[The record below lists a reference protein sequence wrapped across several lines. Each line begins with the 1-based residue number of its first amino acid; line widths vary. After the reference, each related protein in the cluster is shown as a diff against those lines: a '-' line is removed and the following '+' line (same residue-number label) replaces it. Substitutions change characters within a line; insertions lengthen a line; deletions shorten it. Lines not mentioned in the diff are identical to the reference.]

1 MCTATFPPRHA
12 AAHTAPS
19 RLAALRTPPRA
30 AAAGSGTT
38 STAPPRWV
46 PALWTAQS
54 SLLPS
59 LAPSASSTWCGH
71 GRAVGGRGQWG
82 CRHPWLRS
90 LACTKHARGPA
101 CTRPAAVGG
110 RTHAG
115 GGSAPRRRLHRHT
128 AQAAAGMA
136 PLPAALLLALA
147 GAPCVRAWRLRP
159 QLTAAHRTCRHPSRA
174 PPPVPQH
181 AREEKLGVMLGA
193 LLRRYVE
200 GDAAGFSESMSAE
213 AASLATASFGD
224 LMLDAI
230 GRVYKAQADIFLG
243 GAWDGSLAALRCSG
257 WCCEGRQAAP
267 APRGPARLC
276 WGPACTPHHLQI
288 SHRAGCP
295 VPQGQGGGH
304 QGAVFGGQPGAE
316 GLQEAA

>member
-1 MCTATFPPRHA
+1 MHRHLPPSARRCAYCTQPAGGAKDTPTRCCRRKRYDEHGAAALGASFVDGAEFFAALFGSERFEHLVRAWAGSWGQGPMGVQTPLAAQSCLHQTRPRSCLHPPRCRRWENSCWRRQRATA
-12 AAHTAPS
+12 ATS
-19 RLAALRTPPRA
+19 PPHSS
-30 AAAGSGTT
+30 SGC
-38 STAPPRWV
+38 S
-46 PALWTAQS
+46 
-54 SLLPS
+54 
-59 LAPSASSTWCGH
+59 
-71 GRAVGGRGQWG
+71 
-82 CRHPWLRS
+82 
-90 LACTKHARGPA
+90 
-101 CTRPAAVGG
+101 
-110 RTHAG
+110 
-115 GGSAPRRRLHRHT
+115 
-128 AQAAAGMA
+128 MA